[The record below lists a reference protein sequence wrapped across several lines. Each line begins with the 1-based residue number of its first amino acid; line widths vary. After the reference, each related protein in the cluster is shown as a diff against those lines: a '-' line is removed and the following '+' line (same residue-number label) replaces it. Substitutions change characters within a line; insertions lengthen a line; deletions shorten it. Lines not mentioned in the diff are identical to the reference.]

1 MVGIG
6 LLFFFKWKRE
16 AFSRFGIKLAVSI
29 VLSTLAIYEVFL
41 FKLYS
46 GFVFL
51 ANYGGIGVAY
61 LCRPEF
67 IPQYLGFASKAENSR
82 INEWV
87 IVENPLG
94 RIAMSNLTN
103 PSIAGSD
110 TEMYRIGIRGCIEN
124 PVESILLVALRLI
137 SVWRPSVVFG
147 AYSLEIFLVSLVFW
161 VPLTILMIKFLIG
174 KDYSPALRQLR
185 LYFLVMGGT
194 FTVSLLLTFPQVRHR
209 VAFAEVFYWL
219 FAVIVL
225 DRYLSRKKTK
235 SPS

>member
-1 MVGIG
+1 MSNKIKKNIKSDSNLLADLGDQPVSNRFLPFNSIAEVPRFSFKLCSDKKTG
-6 LLFFFKWKRE
+6 LVYLENPFPVTELKPRYEWITCYEPEDHLDRLVEKL
-16 AFSRFGIKLAVSI
+16 IKLP
-29 VLSTLAIYEVFL
+29 
-41 FKLYS
+41 
-46 GFVFL
+46 
-51 ANYGGIGVAY
+51 GVNK
-61 LCRPEF
+61 
-67 IPQYLGFASKAENSR
+67 SS
-82 INEWV
+82 
-87 IVENPLG
+87 
-94 RIAMSNLTN
+94 
-103 PSIAGSD
+103 
-110 TEMYRIGIRGCIEN
+110 
-124 PVESILLVALRLI
+124 
-137 SVWRPSVVFG
+137 VFG